1 MKAIDLRAALDT
13 LGAISESA
21 SNDSRFARHAVAG
34 LARLV
39 PADLTTLSIC
49 DLEAGHRSVVSDV
62 SGAISRR
69 QIEAFDRH
77 FHEHPLVRAHG
88 HNPAA
93 TTRRISDLVSPS
105 EFRATSLYNEYYRA
119 IGVEHAM
126 AVPIHV
132 HRHELVSF
140 VLNRSGRDFTDRDR
154 ACLESI
160 RPHLGNIF
168 RMTRAIESARAAW
181 GVPPTCQ
188 PSLEDVPLTAR
199 EREVFQWLAR
209 GKTDKDIAEILAIS
223 PRTVHKHLQRIYEKL
238 GVETRTAAVARL
250 HSETR

>member
-1 MKAIDLRAALDT
+1 MDLRAALDT

-21 SNDSRFARHAVAG
+21 ANDRQFARHGVSGLAG
-34 LARLV
+34 LVA
-39 PADLTTLSIC
+39 ADLTTLSIC
-49 DLEAGHRSVVSDV
+49 DLATGHRSVLSDV
-62 SGAISRR
+62 PGAISKG

-77 FHEHPLVRAHG
+77 FHEHPLVQAHG
-88 HNPAA
+88 RNPTAI
-93 TTRRISDLVSPS
+93 THRISDLVSPTA
-105 EFRATSLYNEYYRA
+105 FRATPLYNEYYRV
-119 IGVEHAM
+119 IRVEHAM

-140 VLNRSGRDFTDRDR
+140 VLNRSGRDFSDRDR

-160 RPHLGNIF
+160 RPHLGNLF

-181 GVPPTCQ
+181 GVPPTSQ
-188 PSLEDVPLTAR
+188 ASLEDVPLTPR
-199 EREVFQWLAR
+199 EREVLHWLAG
-209 GKTDKDIAEILAIS
+209 GKTDKDIGEILAIS

-250 HSETR
+250 HSATR

>member
-1 MKAIDLRAALDT
+1 MRASDLRAALDT

-21 SNDSRFARHAVAG
+21 AGDRQFARHAVTG
-34 LARLV
+34 LATLV

-49 DLEAGHRSVVSDV
+49 DLAAGHRSVVSDV
-62 SGAISRR
+62 AGAISRR

-88 HNPAA
+88 HNPSA
-93 TTRRISDLVSPS
+93 TTHRISDLVSPA
-105 EFRATSLYNEYYRA
+105 EFRATPLYNEYYRA

-140 VLNRSGRDFTDRDR
+140 VLNRSGRDFSDRDR

-160 RPHLGNIF
+160 RPHLGNLF

-181 GVPPTCQ
+181 GVPPPQ
-188 PSLEDVPLTAR
+188 DSLEDVPLTAR
-199 EREVFQWLAR
+199 EREVLQWLSR

-238 GVETRTAAVARL
+238 GVETRTAAVSRL
-250 HSETR
+250 HSATR